1 MFRRSRDSSPP
12 RLLVS
17 DDASVVR
24 EDLRSMGGWGGTME
38 GWAVSQPA

>member
-1 MFRRSRDSSPP
+1 MSRRSRDSSP